1 MLPYTTRRLTP
12 TDHNPT
18 KQVAKETTRVRYRI
32 LRRIVLVV
40 TLCSLAAFMGCA
52 APKPCVV
59 TPVEIEETKSDIRD
73 LDSQIAQGK
82 ERLAEVQAELAK
94 WEGQRDEK
102 LAEIPQLLAELERV
116 KKASGVT
123 ERLEEEETT
132 DSTAEFDVEP
142 R

>member
-1 MLPYTTRRLTP
+1 
-12 TDHNPT
+12 
-18 KQVAKETTRVRYRI
+18 VRYRI
-32 LRRIVLVV
+32 LRHIVLVA

-52 APKPCVV
+52 APKPCLV
-59 TPVEIEETKSDIRD
+59 TPVEIEEIKSDIRD
-73 LDSQIAQGK
+73 LDSQITQGK
-82 ERLAEVQAELAK
+82 ERLADVQAELAK

-123 ERLEEEETT
+123 ERLVEEETT